1 MVVELLEAVP
11 PEEDVV
17 VPDVLELELAELEL
31 TELDPV
37 LVGSEV
43 MILNMTITPIA
54 AINQVNREVF
64 FGALAPHFGQTFAL
78 VLTSEPH
85 SLHLTSAMPN
95 S

>member
-11 PEEDVV
+11 PDDDVV
-17 VPDVLELELAELEL
+17 VPDVLELELAEPEIA
-31 TELDPV
+31 ELDPV

-43 MILNMTITPIA
+43 MILNMTITPITA
-54 AINQVNREVF
+54 MNQVKRDVF
-64 FGALAPHFGQTFAL
+64 FGDFAPHFGQTFAL

-85 SLHLTSAMPN
+85 SLHFTSAMPN